1 MARINVLLPQFGMGM
16 TEGEIQ
22 EWKKAVGDRVEE
34 GEILLE
40 VEAAKS
46 VVEIPAP
53 VSGTLTTIKAEEGDT
68 VEVRSILGTIET

>member
-22 EWKKAVGDRVEE
+22 GWKKAVGDRVEE